1 MHGDVAVG
9 DRHSARAAQQID
21 QINFRPL
28 TGDKYSLG
36 LLAPEHEGLPGAAS
50 CDTDLLD
57 VVRQSGQV
65 IELRTAVE
73 EMAGHVDC
81 VVGREWVAVQVAEP
95 QAGPVVVQGQICQ

>member
-9 DRHSARAAQQID
+9 YRHSARAAQQID

-36 LLAPEHEGLPGAAS
+36 LLAPEHEGLPVAAS

-65 IELRTAVE
+65 IEQQTTVE
-73 EMAGHVDC
+73 EMAGCGGDGQRLKRHSGDVDLLAI
-81 VVGREWVAVQVAEP
+81 RIRAW
-95 QAGPVVVQGQICQ
+95 